1 MPIGW
6 RMVGAGVAVAVAL
19 AAPPAAIAAFKVNY
33 AGVDTSRWSCRLC
46 PFDRATRQA
55 GKASAGA
62 LQSTGGEMRFGRDNG
77 IDRAGG
83 YLDLNGDYRMAT
95 RSGLTLELSGRGLG
109 LDSRQAALRVRK
121 ANRYGAT
128 VRYREI
134 PRNVAR
140 DGRSPFVGTGML
152 SLPDDWIAAFS
163 TSGMTQLA
171 ATSQP
176 LKLATE
182 RQRSDLDAWLR
193 LAPRLTLR
201 AGYFIERK
209 RGTEQAFR
217 DAFHQATALP
227 LPIDH
232 RTESAT
238 AGLHFE
244 HPRATAALS
253 YHNRRFSNDE
263 EALNWRN
270 PYGSPASIGRSAT
283 APSNRADTLSFVSRV
298 RLGERTTINATAA
311 RSKAKQNAPFLAR
324 TTNPSIAPLKTSPH
338 SLNGERA
345 SDSYAVNLV
354 TRPTRHLRLSL
365 AHALVDRD
373 DRRPEIVIAPVL
385 GDLFATPE
393 ITALGYSFKRR
404 RTDIAARY
412 NLPRNWR
419 LTAGFRRLANH
430 RTNLEI
436 DANKENH
443 AWLEAAGEIGAGWR
457 LSARHER
464 GDRSA
469 SEFRANTLNNPLTR
483 RFYQAERRSREWRG
497 GIRFQP
503 NGSSLS
509 AGFEVEHGEHDYPD
523 SALGLQREATEGW
536 FLDVAYSA
544 GSAASLSAFYGEQAR
559 RSKTAGSQAFP
570 TQDWR
575 YDTKDK
581 VTTAGLRLKA
591 DRLLHSAI
599 GLTLDYARSNGD
611 GVYSTDFE
619 DLTSRFPSLA
629 SRHESVDLRLRY
641 AWRAQTALV
650 LRYYYERFRA
660 ADWAID
666 GLGQDAI
673 RNVLSLRRSSPKY
686 RNHLFAL
693 SVEREL

>member
-1 MPIGW
+1 MNWKTIT
-6 RMVGAGVAVAVAL
+6 VGIAVAGTL
-19 AAPPAAIAAFKVNY
+19 AAAPSAVAGFKVNY
-33 AGVDTSRWSCRLC
+33 ADVDTSRWSCRLC

-55 GKASAGA
+55 GSVSAGA
-62 LQSTGGEMRFGRDNG
+62 LQATDGEMRFGRDNG

-95 RSGLTLELSGRGLG
+95 PSGLLLEFGGRGLG

-121 ANRYGAT
+121 AGRYGVS
-128 VRYREI
+128 VRYRET

-140 DGRSPFVGTGML
+140 DGRTPFIGTGTL
-152 SLPDDWIAAFS
+152 SLPSDWIAASS

-171 ATSQP
+171 AASQP

-182 RQRSDLDAWLR
+182 RQRSDLDAWLH

-209 RGTEQAFR
+209 RGTERAFR

-227 LPIDH
+227 APIDY
-232 RTESAT
+232 RTEGAT

-244 HPRATAALS
+244 HPWATAALS
-253 YHNRRFSNDE
+253 YQNRRFSNDE
-263 EALNWRN
+263 EALRWQN
-270 PYGSPASIGRSAT
+270 PYGSPTSIGRSAT

-298 RLGERTTINATAA
+298 RLGERTTLNASAA
-311 RSKAKQNAPFLAR
+311 RSKAKQNAPFLPR
-324 TTNPSIAPLKTSPH
+324 TTNPAIALAEAAPR

-354 TRPTRHLRLSL
+354 TRPTRRLRLSL

-373 DRRPEIVIAPVL
+373 DRRPEIVLAPVL

-404 RTDIAARY
+404 KTDIAARY
-412 NLPRNWR
+412 NLPRRWR
-419 LTAGFRRLANH
+419 MTAGFRRLANH

-436 DANKENH
+436 AANKENR
-443 AWLEAAGEIGAGWR
+443 AWLEVAGDIGAGWR
-457 LSARHER
+457 LSARHAR
-464 GDRSA
+464 GDRNA

-483 RFYQAERRSREWRG
+483 RFHQAERRSREWRG

-503 NGSSLS
+503 SGSGLS

-536 FLDVAYSA
+536 FLDVAYAA
-544 GSAASLSAFYGEQAR
+544 GDAASLSAFYGEQAR
-559 RSKTAGSQAFP
+559 RSKTAGTLGFGP
-570 TQDWR
+570 RNWR
-575 YDTKDK
+575 YDIRDK
-581 VTTAGLRLKA
+581 VTTAGARFRA
-591 DRLLHSAI
+591 DGLLHPAV
-599 GLTLDYARSNGD
+599 GLTLDYAHSNGTGD
-611 GVYSTDFE
+611 YFTAFE
-619 DLTSRFPSLA
+619 DLESGFPSLV

-641 AWRAQTALV
+641 AWRPQTGIV

-673 RNVLSLRRSSPKY
+673 RNVLTLGRSSPRY

-693 SVEREL
+693 SVERKL